1 MENKYINRY
10 HTFCQSLEYLEKS
23 RHADPKA
30 DFVLEGTVQNFNLT
44 FDISWKVMKDI
55 LIKRMSVMDFAIG
68 SPRETLQAAYMNGLI
83 FDDEWLK
90 MLKVRNQLAH
100 DYDGSLAS
108 EAFPLI
114 ISVFFDCFEKFKNH
128 VSKYYSDN
136 DLEVLDS
143 FQ

>member
-10 HTFCQSLEYLEKS
+10 HTFCQSLENLEKS

-44 FDISWKVMKDI
+44 FDISQKVMKDI

>member
-1 MENKYINRY
+1 
-10 HTFCQSLEYLEKS
+10 
-23 RHADPKA
+23 
-30 DFVLEGTVQNFNLT
+30 
-44 FDISWKVMKDI
+44 MKDI